1 MAHGSKGVPV
11 PQLEVLRKR
20 VGLSQEELAARAG
33 LTRTTITRLEQGG
46 IARYQ
51 TIDKLA
57 KALKTTRE
65 RLIRETPVKN
75 PTSPSAAAEAGES
88 PLAER

>member
-1 MAHGSKGVPV
+1 MARGSKGVPV
-11 PQLEVLRKR
+11 PQLEGLRKR
-20 VGLSQEELAARAG
+20 AGLSQEELAARAG

-65 RLIRETPVKN
+65 RLIRET
-75 PTSPSAAAEAGES
+75 
-88 PLAER
+88 

>member
-1 MAHGSKGVPV
+1 MARGSNGIPV
-11 PQLEVLRKR
+11 PQLAALRKR
-20 VGLSQEELAARAG
+20 AGLSQGELADRAG

-57 KALKTTRE
+57 TALNTTRQ
-65 RLIRETPVKN
+65 RLIRVPRQK
-75 PTSPSAAAEAGES
+75 PGPGTSSAGGEEEEAA
-88 PLAER
+88 PC

>member
-1 MAHGSKGVPV
+1 MARGSNGVPV
-11 PQLEVLRKR
+11 PQLAALRKR
-20 VGLSQEELAARAG
+20 AGLSQGELAERAG

-57 KALKTTRE
+57 SALNTTRQ
-65 RLIRETPVKN
+65 RLIRVPRQKPG
-75 PTSPSAAAEAGES
+75 PTVQSKAGEQ
-88 PLAER
+88 

>member
-1 MAHGSKGVPV
+1 MARGSNGVPV
-11 PQLEVLRKR
+11 PQLATLRKR
-20 VGLSQEELAARAG
+20 LGLSQGELAERAG

-57 KALKTTRE
+57 SALNMTRQ
-65 RLIRETPVKN
+65 RLIRVPRQN
-75 PTSPSAAAEAGES
+75 PGAVARPEDGEEE
-88 PLAER
+88 PPPR